1 MSVTGIQTPQLQQ
14 FVAGMNTRIT
24 VASQG
29 GLLKGVNPDVVFG
42 VSANDAIREIRWHSQ
57 QHEMVAAK
65 SLRIE
70 FPVQPVGFANR
81 YLHIGVRDNKP
92 ETFRL
97 LVTYPAQGKLTQ
109 DALFWAAQR
118 DIINNNNFVDMLG
131 AQGDKD
137 QFNVGNP
144 LTVYPGGLLT
154 LESKVMQVTD
164 TVDLTVI
171 WEIIAAPLGACAQLI
186 ETVVTEF

>member
-1 MSVTGIQTPQLQQ
+1 MSLEGPQTPQLQQ
-14 FVAGMNTRIT
+14 LIAGLNTRVT
-24 VASQG
+24 VASQD
-29 GLLKGVNPDVVFG
+29 GLIQGVNPDLVFG
-42 VSANDAIREIRWHSQ
+42 IGANDAIREIRWHSQ
-57 QHEMVAAK
+57 QHVMAGAL

-70 FPVQPVGFANR
+70 FPRQPVGFANR
-81 YLHIGVRDNKP
+81 YFHIGVRDNKP

-97 LVTYPAQGKLTQ
+97 LLTYPAGDVLTQ
-109 DALFWAAQR
+109 DALFWAANR

-154 LESKVMQVTD
+154 LESQVMQATD
-164 TVDLTVI
+164 TVDLTVV
-171 WEIIAAPLGACAQLI
+171 WEIVAAPLGACPQLI
-186 ETVVTEF
+186 DTVVTEF